1 MCNIAFCLS
10 FVACLSKSLLCDFYG
25 GLHAILSLKCCHG
38 KGGYR
43 VSVSMS
49 VTTSPDGIS
58 ARRTD

>member
-10 FVACLSKSLLCDFYG
+10 FVACVSKNLLCDFYVH
-25 GLHAILSLKCCHG
+25 HAMLSLKCCHDE
-38 KGGYR
+38 GGYR